1 MNIRRKLQIFSLI
14 TIVSMGGGLLVT
26 ATGLRIAMNAEDA
39 SHVREKEVRGM
50 TEIKA
55 SALSTIQL
63 DPSSDDTTKLFADA
77 EHNVTEWSTTLSAMF
92 QTPERQEQFRSLIAK
107 WNAYDQK
114 SHQLFDLA
122 KQDSKRANDETT
134 TLYHTD
140 FQPFQADLERMIGEL
155 AQLAAQQNEQA
166 HEVTDRLFVTVVA
179 VMLLGMVIVCGLL
192 QLLGR
197 SLNRGIS
204 GLQHAIEQVSDTRD
218 FTLRVPVLSADEIG
232 QTADAFNR
240 LVARVALALHEV
252 LTAAEAAG
260 SATREIATGN
270 ADLSSRTEAQAASLE
285 ESAASMEQLTAT
297 VAQNAENAKAA
308 SRLAGNASGVAESA
322 HQVVESMVATM
333 AQISEHS
340 SRIAEITT
348 LIEGIAFQTNILALN
363 AAVEAA
369 RAGDQGRGFAVVA
382 GEVRSL
388 AQRSSSAAKEIKE
401 LIDRSVSTISTGGQQ
416 AAEVRRTMAEIHGE
430 TTKVSDVIGEISA
443 ASQEQSR
450 GITQVNQAVSH
461 MDEVTQQNAA
471 LVEELAAAAQS
482 MTTQMNT
489 LRDAV
494 SAFKVDADGA
504 ARVGAAGRSYGP
516 QDARE
521 RAGDA
526 RRYAAEPALA

>member
-1 MNIRRKLQIFSLI
+1 MNIRRKLQVFSLI
-14 TIVSMGGGLLVT
+14 TIVSMAGGMLVT
-26 ATGLRIAMNAEDA
+26 ATGLRIAMKAEDA
-39 SHVREKEVRGM
+39 SHAREKEVQGI

-63 DPSSDDTTKLFADA
+63 DPTSDDTKKIFADA
-77 EHNVTEWSTTLSAMF
+77 ERNIGTWSTTLGSMFAM
-92 QTPERQEQFRSLIAK
+92 PEHAEKFRSLIAK

-122 KQDSKRANDETT
+122 THDVKAANDQTT
-134 TLYHTD
+134 ALYHSD
-140 FQPFQADLERMIGEL
+140 FQPFQADLEQMAGEFN
-155 AQLAAQQNEQA
+155 QLAAEENDHA
-166 HEVTDRLFVTVVA
+166 HAVVDQLFVTVIA
-179 VMLLGMVIVCGLL
+179 VMLLGMAIVCTMIFFLA
-192 QLLGR
+192 R

-204 GLQHAIEQVSDTRD
+204 GLQHAIVQVSGTRD
-218 FTLRVPVLSADEIG
+218 FTLHAPVLDADEIG
-232 QTADAFNR
+232 QTAEAFNT
-240 LVARVALALHEV
+240 LVEGVAAALREV
-252 LTAAEAAG
+252 LAASESVGAA
-260 SATREIATGN
+260 TKEIAAGN

-308 SRLAGNASGVAESA
+308 SALAGTASGVAENA
-322 HQVVESMVATM
+322 HRVVESMVETM
-333 AQISEHS
+333 GKISDNS

-388 AQRSSSAAKEIKE
+388 AQRSSSAAKEIKD
-401 LIDRSVSTISTGGQQ
+401 LIDLSVSTIATGEGQ
-416 AAEVRRTMAEIHGE
+416 AAHVRETMAEIHSE

-443 ASQEQSR
+443 ASHEQSR

-471 LVEELAAAAQS
+471 LVEELSAAAQS
-482 MTTQMNT
+482 MASQMNA
-489 LRDAV
+489 LREAV
-494 SAFKVDADGA
+494 TVFKVDGA
-504 ARVGAAGRSYGP
+504 AMTDFGGARSSRTKRAHRA
-516 QDARE
+516 DALRHAPE
-521 RAGDA
+521 P
-526 RRYAAEPALA
+526 EPA